1 MKRLLLSVVLAL
13 LTFSS
18 AMARPLAM
26 PDSREYK
33 VMLNADNFAS
43 VKKGCELFWD
53 LVEKVANDHGF
64 QAKKTVKSSP
74 NREIC
79 FIDTPRFDLNRSG
92 FLLRIRAE
100 TVRKPTRTT
109 GLLADGNAE
118 LTLKFRASDLES
130 ALIAP
135 VEPAKE
141 YGDDVSAEADVVVKA
156 ATPVSIFSRSGKIAN
171 FGPVPQSIKELLQY
185 YPRLSIVELNNS
197 HELKAVN
204 GLVIVEQRILH
215 GSIDFG
221 RDKVKTLFSIWYK
234 KGENKPMVAEFSFK
248 IKTDS
253 YLSRGEERSQN
264 LIDEFFVD
272 LVRRGKLFISPHQ
285 TKTGMVYQYQTED

>member
-1 MKRLLLSVVLAL
+1 MKKLLISLVFAL
-13 LTFSS
+13 LTFSA
-18 AMARPLAM
+18 AMAQPLAM

-33 VMLNADNFAS
+33 VLLNADNFAS

-79 FIDTPRFDLNRSG
+79 FIDTPRFDLNKSG
-92 FLLRIRAE
+92 FVLRIRAE
-100 TVRKPTRTT
+100 TVRYPARAAS
-109 GLLADGNAE
+109 LLADGNAE

-130 ALIAP
+130 VLIAP
-135 VEPAKE
+135 VEPAKA
-141 YGDDVSAEADVVVKA
+141 YGDDVSSEVDVVVKA
-156 ATPVSIFSRSGKIAN
+156 ATPVSVFSRSGKIAS
-171 FGPVPQSIKELLQY
+171 FGPVPQDIKELLQY
-185 YPRLSIVELNNS
+185 YPRLSIVGLNNS
-197 HELKAVN
+197 HGLKVVN
-204 GLVIVEQRILH
+204 DLVIVEQRILH

-234 KGENKPMVAEFSFK
+234 KGESKPMVAEFSFK

-253 YLSRGEERSQN
+253 YMVRGAQRSQN
-264 LIDEFFVD
+264 LIDKFFVD

-285 TKTGMVYQYQTED
+285 TKTGLIYQYQTED